1 VHKKST
7 LVAEGA
13 FQTKN
18 QLKSTRG
25 METTPYPPLL
35 FYKIIG
41 KIAKLNSDVYP
52 KSIYL

>member
-25 METTPYPPLL
+25 METTPFPLYC
-35 FYKIIG
+35 FT
-41 KIAKLNSDVYP
+41 KLSE
-52 KSIYL
+52 KT